1 MFNMRE
7 FLVKNLIEG
16 FANDSFNEVQIN
28 IFSANYLSK
37 GMIIQKDFD
46 YIMEQIELIK
56 NPPEV
61 EDIEEK

>member
-7 FLVKNLIEG
+7 FLVENLVEG
-16 FANDSFNEVQIN
+16 FANESFTEQQIN

-46 YIMEQIELIK
+46 YIMHQIELIK
-56 NPPEV
+56 NPPV
-61 EDIEEK
+61 EDIKEE

>member
-7 FLVKNLIEG
+7 FLVKNLVEG
-16 FANDSFNEVQIN
+16 FANESFTEQQIN

-37 GMIIQKDFD
+37 GMIIQEDFD

-61 EDIEEK
+61 EDIEE